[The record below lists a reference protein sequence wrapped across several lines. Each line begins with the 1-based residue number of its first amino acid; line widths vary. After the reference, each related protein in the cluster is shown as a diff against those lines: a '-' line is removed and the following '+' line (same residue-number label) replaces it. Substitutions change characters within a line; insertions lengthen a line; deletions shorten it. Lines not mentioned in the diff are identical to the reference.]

1 MGRPGLPRTL
11 PIRTAV
17 ALGAGVLAVLPVA
30 VLPVAPAR
38 AEVQP
43 PRQPPP
49 GMSVVGGARLGQP
62 GVQVDRAGATTLPE
76 LSALAWMISDIDTGD
91 VLAAKNA
98 HWPLPPASTLKTLF
112 AAAELPRQPADTV
125 HKVTAAELAGLGT
138 GSSLVGIQAGQSYK
152 VSDLWLGVL
161 LRSGNDAVRTLAM
174 MNGGVPA
181 AVTAMQALADTLGAR
196 DTRVISPDGY
206 DAPGQVSSA
215 YDLTLFLRSALANPD
230 FTRYAATRVAQFPG
244 GRDAKGGLVP
254 SFQIQ
259 NGNRLL
265 AGTDGVTR
273 YPGLIAGKNGYTAQ
287 AGNTLV
293 TAAARDGHTLVATVL
308 NPQSGKSNA
317 VYNETRQLLD
327 WGFAARAR
335 VAPVG
340 SLVHAPTATPGHD
353 APARQAAEHPALAG
367 ARLVARWGALL
378 ALPLAGLVVL
388 TLRQWRRQRARRRR
402 RARVAAFMQRG

>member
-11 PIRTAV
+11 PLRTAV

-30 VLPVAPAR
+30 PAR
-38 AEVQP
+38 AEGQP

-62 GVQVDRAGATTLPE
+62 GVQVDQAGAGTLPE
-76 LSALAWMISDIDTGD
+76 LSALAWMISDIGTGD

-112 AAAELPRQPADTV
+112 ADALLPRQAPDTV
-125 HKVTAAELAGLGT
+125 HKVTAAELTGLGA

-161 LRSGNDAVRTLAM
+161 LRSGNDAVRTLAV
-174 MNGGVPA
+174 MNGGVTA
-181 AVTAMQALADTLGAR
+181 TVAAMQARADTLGAR
-196 DTRVISPDGY
+196 DTEVVSPDGY

-215 YDLTLFLRSALANPD
+215 YDLTLILRSALANPD
-230 FTRYAATRVAQFPG
+230 FARYSATKVAQFPG
-244 GRDAKGGLVP
+244 GRDAKGAPAP

-273 YPGLIAGKNGYTAQ
+273 YPGLVAGKSGYTAQ

-335 VAPVG
+335 IAPVG
-340 SLVHAPTATPGHD
+340 SLVHTPTAGG
-353 APARQAAEHPALAG
+353 PAGPVQRPTEHPALAG
-367 ARLVARWGALL
+367 ARLTARWGALL

-388 TLRQWRRQRARRRR
+388 TLRQWRRQQARRRR
-402 RARVAAFMQRG
+402 RARVAAFLQRD

>member
-1 MGRPGLPRTL
+1 M
-11 PIRTAV
+11 
-17 ALGAGVLAVLPVA
+17 LAVLPVA
-30 VLPVAPAR
+30 TAR

-62 GVQVDRAGATTLPE
+62 GVQVDPAGATALPE

-112 AAAELPRQPADTV
+112 AAAELPRQAPDTV
-125 HKVTAAELAGLGT
+125 HKVTAAELTGLGA

-181 AVTAMQALADTLGAR
+181 AVTAMQTLADTLGAQ
-196 DTRVISPDGY
+196 DTRVVSPDGY

-215 YDLTLFLRSALANPD
+215 YDLTLILRSALANPD
-230 FTRYAATRVAQFPG
+230 FTRYAATKVAQFPG
-244 GRDAKGGLVP
+244 GRDAKGAPVP

-273 YPGLIAGKNGYTAQ
+273 YPGLIAGKSGYTAQ

-317 VYNETRQLLD
+317 VYDETGKLLD

-335 VAPVG
+335 AAPVG
-340 SLVHAPTATPGHD
+340 SLVHAPTTTPGHD
-353 APARQAAEHPALAG
+353 DPDPDPVQQAPEHPALAG
-367 ARLVARWGALL
+367 ARLAARWGALL

-388 TLRQWRRQRARRRR
+388 TLRQWRRQQARRRR
-402 RARVAAFMQRG
+402 RARVAAFLRRD